1 MSCLFLFHLLLSLI
15 WSVIS
20 AKNSASSRGAFPIE
34 GGQQRALLA
43 KRAVKQRALLAK
55 RAVKTE
61 GALGTFSD
69 EGSQNIFS

>member
-1 MSCLFLFHLLLSLI
+1 MCPGHPYIWATLPRAHNNNITFL

-43 KRAVKQRALLAK
+43 KKAVKQRALLVK
-55 RAVKTE
+55 RAVKT
-61 GALGTFSD
+61 
-69 EGSQNIFS
+69 